1 VVVRVDDVELPANDP
16 DGWMLVGDRTVHLTG
31 AACAMLAQGAAH
43 SIDVDVHCE

>member
-1 VVVRVDDVELPANDP
+1 VVVRLDDVELPANDP